1 MKLPRRI
8 TFGTNT
14 RYPSFLPSRTIGAI
28 RLLLVLAVFWTGLFQ
43 SPVAFASDF
52 FLPWRNPERAL
63 VLDAYE
69 YNSLDWHKIVQDR
82 RIVGF
87 IGKASDGLPPEYCTF
102 ADKGICGVSWRKYSV
117 SRELYHTRRQLAR
130 ALGLKWGAYHLGRRG
145 NPEEQADHFIS
156 YADPRPDEVIVLD
169 LEMPEHEVFM
179 TLEEAERFVA
189 RIHQRLERYPLLY
202 ANHRTA
208 IAIADNRDAYPLL
221 SRLKLWYARYKPG
234 ISGVFPVGN
243 WESYAL
249 WQFAYGG
256 NCRKDC
262 PYRVDGTPRD
272 IDVNVLPMTVEEAR
286 LAWPFNGLLPVR
298 TIEPEEPENFPDPV
312 YVNTE
317 SAVDAVTAN
326 GSTGHSDFVAEPDY
340 NPSQATQTPP
350 AGGGRPAASARLA
363 QGPVVPTENPVRV
376 EERMKREREACVRTG
391 YRDGENGPISC

>member
-1 MKLPRRI
+1 MKSRRKI
-8 TFGTNT
+8 TFRSGKANPPFSAWHT
-14 RYPSFLPSRTIGAI
+14 RGVLKPVTIFA
-28 RLLLVLAVFWTGLFQ
+28 VLCLGLFQ
-43 SPVAFASDF
+43 SAFAHASDF

-69 YNSLDWHKIVQDR
+69 HNSLDWQKIVQDR

-117 SRELYHTRRQLAR
+117 ARELYLTRRQLAR

-145 NPEEQADHFIS
+145 NPERQADHFVS
-156 YADPRPDEVIVLD
+156 YADPQPDEVIVLD

-179 TLEEAERFVA
+179 TLDEAERFAA
-189 RIHQRLERYPLLY
+189 RIYQKLERYPLLY

-208 IAIADNRDAYPLL
+208 AAIAENRDEYPLL

-234 ISGVFPVGN
+234 ISGVFPMGN
-243 WESYAL
+243 WESYTL

-256 NCRKDC
+256 NCRKNC

-286 LAWPFNGLLPVR
+286 LAWPFDGLLPVR
-298 TIEPEEPENFPDPV
+298 SIEPEEPDTLPGPV

-317 SAVDAVTAN
+317 TGTGAAN
-326 GSTGHSDFVAEPDY
+326 GGGRHSDFVAEPDY
-340 NPSQATQTPP
+340 NPEKTPETPP
-350 AGGGRPAASARLA
+350 AGDGNPAVSATLV
-363 QGPVVPTENPVRV
+363 QGPIVPTENPIRV
-376 EERMKREREACVRTG
+376 EERIKRERERCRSTG
-391 YRDGENGPISC
+391 YRDGANGPESC